1 MAEAKIKGGCFL
13 VSRKLMNSGIMSKP
27 PNYLKVWI
35 ILLSN
40 AFHTSKGD
48 LNRGQGFTSLPKLMD
63 QLTYYVGYREEKA
76 TKKQVWGIIEW
87 LRNPNEGTT
96 KVPMIVT
103 TKVTHGFV
111 YTILNYDLYQ
121 DMTNYEGNNEGT
133 AKEQRRERQ
142 GNNTKKN
149 DKECKNVKKE
159 TYSENTILSDT
170 IYDFIAM
177 RKSIKKPM
185 TDRAITLLLN
195 KLKKL
200 SDSEDVQIKMLEE
213 SIINCWQ
220 GVFPLKIDNA
230 FNDVSEDRFAET
242 RRKIQERKLANG

>member
-1 MAEAKIKGGCFL
+1 MAEPIIKGGCFF
-13 VSRKLMNSGIMSKP
+13 VSRKLINSGIMNKP
-27 PNYLKVWI
+27 PEYLKVWI
-35 ILLSN
+35 YLLSE
-40 AFHTSKGD
+40 AFFKDKEG
-48 LNRGQGFTSLPKLMD
+48 LKRGQGFTSLPDIMD
-63 QLTYYVGYREEKA
+63 VLTYKVGYRTERP
-76 TKKQVWGIIEW
+76 TKKKVFGIIEW
-87 LRNPNEGTT
+87 LRNPNEGYTN
-96 KVPMIVT
+96 VPMIVT
-103 TKVTHGFV
+103 TKVTHGFI
-111 YTILNYDLYQ
+111 YTIENYDLYQ
-121 DMTNYEGNNEGT
+121 TIENYEGNNEGT